1 MMHMRALFVAAISAA
16 CAAEL
21 PKIAYLIVAHDEAT
35 LRSASLLLDAIYD
48 PENLYLVH
56 VDAKHKWT
64 TKKDE
69 AMKPF
74 TKNRPNVRW
83 AQRTDVR
90 WGRWSMNEPT
100 LWGMREALRS
110 PVDWDVFINLSGD
123 TWPVLTP
130 LSTRKTLAAIK
141 HLNFMT
147 SAPSCPTG
155 LRPTGRQE
163 FGDGWHKKQAYPHPM
178 LGDVPDLEAFYGS
191 QWMIL
196 SRAFARHVVDELD
209 APGTVAQKLREWF
222 VNGTVVVEG
231 VGRVKPHIPDETFF
245 PSVLMASPFRDAGAP
260 KPVEFYDDATGGGGR
275 VAMRASFYVRMD
287 EHYPWSSGKQRYR
300 APALDK
306 KERPWGPYYLGA
318 YDLGD
323 VRDHRAL
330 FVRKTSRD
338 VDANVFALLPVDDFA
353 QIPALY
359 WPEGGGLSMS
369 RPQAYETVSR
379 GDEDGCVR
387 VAESIHC
394 PPVHNL
400 GADVH
405 EAARLVGE
413 L

>member
-1 MMHMRALFVAAISAA
+1 MMRALFVAALGAA

-74 TKNRPNVRW
+74 TKNRSNVQW

-209 APGTVAQKLREWF
+209 APGTVAREPAWKSTLRPDFSVSDGFDASSSAVLRERDESARF
-222 VNGTVVVEG
+222 VPKSAES
-231 VGRVKPHIPDETFF
+231 TFD
-245 PSVLMASPFRDAGAP
+245 PQ
-260 KPVEFYDDATGGGGR
+260 TGG
-275 VAMRASFYVRMD
+275 
-287 EHYPWSSGKQRYR
+287 
-300 APALDK
+300 
-306 KERPWGPYYLGA
+306 
-318 YDLGD
+318 
-323 VRDHRAL
+323 
-330 FVRKTSRD
+330 
-338 VDANVFALLPVDDFA
+338 
-353 QIPALY
+353 
-359 WPEGGGLSMS
+359 
-369 RPQAYETVSR
+369 
-379 GDEDGCVR
+379 
-387 VAESIHC
+387 
-394 PPVHNL
+394 
-400 GADVH
+400 
-405 EAARLVGE
+405 
-413 L
+413 

>member
-1 MMHMRALFVAAISAA
+1 
-16 CAAEL
+16 
-21 PKIAYLIVAHDEAT
+21 
-35 LRSASLLLDAIYD
+35 
-48 PENLYLVH
+48 
-56 VDAKHKWT
+56 
-64 TKKDE
+64 
-69 AMKPF
+69 
-74 TKNRPNVRW
+74 
-83 AQRTDVR
+83 
-90 WGRWSMNEPT
+90 
-100 LWGMREALRS
+100 
-110 PVDWDVFINLSGD
+110 
-123 TWPVLTP
+123 
-130 LSTRKTLAAIK
+130 
-141 HLNFMT
+141 
-147 SAPSCPTG
+147 
-155 LRPTGRQE
+155 
-163 FGDGWHKKQAYPHPM
+163 
-178 LGDVPDLEAFYGS
+178 
-191 QWMIL
+191 
-196 SRAFARHVVDELD
+196 
-209 APGTVAQKLREWF
+209 
-222 VNGTVVVEG
+222 
-231 VGRVKPHIPDETFF
+231 
-245 PSVLMASPFRDAGAP
+245 
-260 KPVEFYDDATGGGGR
+260 
-275 VAMRASFYVRMD
+275 MD

-359 WPEGGGLSMS
+359 WPEGGGLS
-369 RPQAYETVSR
+369 RPKPQAYASASG